1 MADLPDRMRS
11 LAERTK
17 VPHALTTAG
26 LRERFGDPREV
37 EPAPGQVWRADWD
50 GVTRLVL
57 LLTLADRLWR
67 VAPIT
72 IEPTSEDEQCLVA
85 KLASNAFSVEVTAW
99 AGLTTSIPT
108 GTLGTILDQWPHEAT
123 TWCAAA
129 AAGSFREPPP
139 GARRG
144 RRRTIDDWPDPVR
157 AELADDLEM
166 LASAP
171 LVPTRAP
178 ETVDLKVATTR
189 VGLRNVIAA
198 LGVSQNVAMK
208 IVQSKQPPTAEQ
220 AQVLAGLFGFAV
232 EDVMAAAGL
241 PEVLAVE
248 LERPRWRDVWRS
260 MARRLQIGEAQAR
273 VRVGFGTYALAFRQ
287 TGGAA
292 PDWRS
297 RIEQWLSAHE
307 DELGRI

>member
-1 MADLPDRMRS
+1 MADLPDRIHS

-17 VPHALTTAG
+17 VPPALTTAG

-50 GVTRLVL
+50 GVVRLVL

-67 VAPIT
+67 VVPIT
-72 IEPTSEDEQCLVA
+72 VEPTSEDDQCLVA
-85 KLASNAFSVEVTAW
+85 EVASTAFSVEVTAW
-99 AGLTTSIPT
+99 AGLATSIPT
-108 GTLGTILDQWPHEAT
+108 GTLGTVLDQWTQEAT
-123 TWCAAA
+123 AWCTAA
-129 AAGSFREPPP
+129 AAGTFGEPPE

-144 RRRTIDDWPDPVR
+144 RVRTLYDWTDTVR
-157 AELADDLEM
+157 AELADDLEK
-166 LASAP
+166 LAVAP

-178 ETVDLKVATTR
+178 DTVDLKVAAAR
-189 VGLRNVIAA
+189 VGLRNVITG
-198 LGVSQNVAMK
+198 LGIPQNVVMK
-208 IVQSKQPPTAEQ
+208 IVQGKQPPTAEQ

-232 EDVMAAAGL
+232 EDVMAAASL
-241 PEVLAVE
+241 PEGLAVE
-248 LERPRWRDVWRS
+248 LERPRWRNVWRS

-273 VRVGFGTYALAFRQ
+273 VRVGFGTFAVAFRQ

-297 RIEQWLSAHE
+297 RIEQWLSAH
-307 DELGRI
+307 DNGSGSS